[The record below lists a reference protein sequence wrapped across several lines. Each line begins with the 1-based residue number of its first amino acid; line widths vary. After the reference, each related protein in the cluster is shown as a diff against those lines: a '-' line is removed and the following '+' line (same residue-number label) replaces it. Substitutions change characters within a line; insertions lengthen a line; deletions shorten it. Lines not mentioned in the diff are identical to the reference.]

1 MKNRKYKIL
10 VLSDLKESTSNVLKS
25 SISLAKMVDG
35 NIEFFHVKKPIDVVG
50 KESQLSAFRT
60 INEQHRATKKDIQS
74 YVNPLSEAYGLAIDY
89 SYTFGNVKNEIR
101 DYIEKSKP
109 DIIVLGKR
117 VSKTFSVMG
126 DSITQFVLK
135 EHDGVIMI
143 AADNNA
149 LEPNKNLSLGLLNGI
164 NDSFEFAENILKH
177 SEAPL
182 KSFRIGGNSNTL
194 KEPNMFGDKKTVE
207 FVFEKNDN
215 TMDNLSNYLSKNN
228 INLLCVNR
236 EKKKTANK
244 LSLMKSDIKDVIN
257 KLNVSLLL
265 SGGQTFSLQ

>member
-10 VLSDLKESTSNVLKS
+10 VLSDLKESTINVLKS

-35 NIEFFHVKKPIDVVG
+35 DIEFFHVKRPIDVVE
-50 KESQLSAFRT
+50 KESQLSAFRI
-60 INEQHRATKKDIQS
+60 INEQHSATKKSIQKF
-74 YVNPLSEAYGLAIDY
+74 VNPLSETYGLVINY
-89 SYTFGNVKNEIR
+89 SYVFGNVKNEIR
-101 DYIEKSKP
+101 EYIANYKP

-117 VSKTFSVMG
+117 ASKTFKVIG

-143 AADNNA
+143 AAENA
-149 LEPNKNLSLGLLNGI
+149 LEPNKNLSLGFLNDI
-164 NDSFEFAENILKH
+164 DESFQFVENLIKH
-177 SEAPL
+177 TEAPV
-182 KSFRIGGNSNTL
+182 KSFKIRKKADTI
-194 KEPNMFGDKKTVE
+194 KESKTFGDKKTIE

-215 TMDNLSNYLSKNN
+215 TMDNISNYLSKNN

-257 KLNVSLLL
+257 NLNVSLLL
-265 SGGQTFSLQ
+265 SGGQNFSLQQ